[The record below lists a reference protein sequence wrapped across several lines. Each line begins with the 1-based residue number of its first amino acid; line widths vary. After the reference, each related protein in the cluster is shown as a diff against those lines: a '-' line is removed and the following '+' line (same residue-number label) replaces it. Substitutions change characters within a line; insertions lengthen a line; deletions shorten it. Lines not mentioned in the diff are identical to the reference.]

1 MWVIVIKLVN
11 FGVKSNA
18 LKALDENQKVNMTSL
33 LVNRDIASVFYLF
46 MMVVGY
52 WGFWIG
58 IFSVWVSRIISRYT
72 ENDKQQ
78 L

>member
-58 IFSVWVSRIISRYT
+58 IFSVWISRIISRYT